1 MAERQS
7 PIRRILVALDASPA
21 SRFTIQTA
29 VDLAARFEAEL
40 IGLFVEDTNLLRVAR
55 LPFVREIGAF
65 SFSARKLDLD
75 DLQRQ
80 LRDQAERMRRS
91 LASAARLRGISW
103 EFRVKRG
110 PVAAEVMAAGAE
122 ADLMIMGRAGRS
134 LTAHRRLGSTVR
146 SMVLQRS
153 GMTFILTAAL
163 RLAAPAIL
171 LYDGS
176 QAGHKALEIA
186 GSLVAAQ
193 DRRLTVVLV
202 AESRSES
209 HELKADSSRLLSGFS
224 IAADFRTL
232 VEPSHRGLAWL
243 VRTIGDGPVILPC
256 GKERLQGEPLCTLV
270 DEIPNPVLL
279 VR

>member
-1 MAERQS
+1 MVVRQS

-21 SRFTIQTA
+21 SRFAIQTA

-40 IGLFVEDTNLLRVAR
+40 VGLFVEDTNLLRVAR

-65 SFSARKLDLD
+65 SFSARKLDVD

-80 LRDQAERMRRS
+80 LRAQADQMRRS
-91 LASAARLRGISW
+91 LAMAAQLRGIAW

-110 PVAAEVMAAGAE
+110 PVTAEVMTAGAD
-122 ADLMIMGRAGRS
+122 ADLMVMGRAGRS
-134 LTAHRRLGSTVR
+134 LTAKRRLGSTVR

-153 GMTFILTAAL
+153 GMTFILTSAF
-163 RLAAPAIL
+163 RFAAPAIL

-176 QAGHKALEIA
+176 EAGHKALEIA
-186 GSLVAAQ
+186 ASLVEAQ
-193 DRRLTVVLV
+193 DRRLTVALV
-202 AESRSES
+202 AESKNES
-209 HELKADSSRLLSGFS
+209 RYLQDEAARLLSGFS
-224 IAADFRTL
+224 IAADFRVL
-232 VEPSHRGLAWL
+232 VRPGHGSLAWL
-243 VRTIGDGPVILPC
+243 VRMTGTGPVILPC
-256 GKERLQGEPLCTLV
+256 GRELLQGEPLCTLV